1 MTVICHDTSCIRRDI
16 SHACNV
22 SNTVCR
28 LICMFSK
35 WMRDQCLTFSEQ
47 LFMQCTRTMSFVGYV
62 VLAHRN
68 CNLNEA
74 MVDTLPWKQQSNWS
88 HGRYIILT
96 KFYNFWLNTEAKIYS
111 VLVRGFWST
120 SKHVLLECLWPYKS
134 KPDLHI
140 TLGANF
146 VFLLKNLQ
154 FQYTVFKIRR
164 HISDWGPGWLNEF
177 GSWIT

>member
-1 MTVICHDTSCIRRDI
+1 MLESITIKGFNISMTVICHDTSCIRRDI

-120 SKHVLLECLWPYKS
+120 SKHVLLECLWPYKAWS
-134 KPDLHI
+134 TYNSGCKLCIPIKKL
-140 TLGANF
+140 T
-146 VFLLKNLQ
+146 
-154 FQYTVFKIRR
+154 
-164 HISDWGPGWLNEF
+164 IS
-177 GSWIT
+177 IHCI

>member
-1 MTVICHDTSCIRRDI
+1 MLESITIKGFNISMTVICHDTSCIRRDI

-35 WMRDQCLTFSEQ
+35 WMRNQCLTFSE
-47 LFMQCTRTMSFVGYV
+47 QCTRTMSFVGYV

-96 KFYNFWLNTEAKIYS
+96 KFIIFGLTRKPKYI
-111 VLVRGFWST
+111 VFWSEDFGVQV
-120 SKHVLLECLWPYKS
+120 SMSYSNVY
-134 KPDLHI
+134 D
-140 TLGANF
+140 
-146 VFLLKNLQ
+146 
-154 FQYTVFKIRR
+154 
-164 HISDWGPGWLNEF
+164 HISPSL
-177 GSWIT
+177 IYI